1 MTRFEDS
8 AKMALDLG
16 GKVIDSHTGMGSSE
30 ITTLNELFLTAV
42 AKHAKP
48 DCFLF
53 KSEGQYQGVSSQ
65 EALRKV
71 AALGSLLTRMG
82 VGRGDRVAI
91 LSENRVEWALTDYAL
106 LGLGAIPVP
115 IYTTLLEPD
124 IEYILRDSGA
134 KGIVLATEAQLAKVV
149 NVRPHLPD
157 LKFVLAM
164 DCAKLQGT
172 GAECWEGSIAL
183 EMGLM
188 TNAVEL
194 FTEKAQAAKP
204 EDVATFLYT
213 SGTMGKPKG
222 VILTHANIVSNVREC
237 AKIFPLSRNDACISL
252 LPLSHILERTLDFL
266 CFWTGVTIAY
276 AENLDSLPVNLREVK
291 PTLMGVVPRVLEKIH
306 DRVMDVVRTAP
317 AARQKIF
324 YWALGVGKQAFPYRL
339 QGRSLPLL
347 LRLKYSFADRLIF
360 SKVREQLGGRIR
372 ILASGA
378 APLARELAEFF
389 YAMDLPVYEGYG
401 LSETSPVIA
410 INYPGHTKLGTV
422 GPLLPQVE
430 VKFGEEIHDPEG
442 GAGREILVKGPNVS
456 PGYYHMEEE
465 NRAAFA
471 DGWFHTG
478 DLGSMD
484 EEGNLRITG
493 RKKNLFKT
501 SGGKYVS
508 PEKLENLFQSH
519 PYVHQIVV
527 LGDGRKFVGAL
538 VAPVFPRLEDHAR
551 THGVT
556 FQTREELVV
565 HPEVHAFM
573 QQLVDETTRWLP
585 PHERIRQIVLLPRE
599 LTMGDGE
606 VSPTLKVKRRV
617 VEEKYR
623 AVIEEMFSRH
633 APQRQESGDRSQETE
648 GSKQ

>member
-1 MTRFEDS
+1 LVPNP
-8 AKMALDLG
+8 LDFF
-16 GKVIDSHTGMGSSE
+16 GKVVNSHNGMGSSE
-30 ITTLNELFLTAV
+30 ITTLNELFLKAV

-53 KSEGQYQGVSSQ
+53 KSEGRYQGVSSQ

-71 AALGSLLTRMG
+71 AALASVLNRLH
-82 VGRGDRVAI
+82 VERGDRVAI
-91 LSENRVEWALTDYAL
+91 LAENRVEWALTDYAL

-134 KGIVLATEAQLAKVV
+134 KGIVLATEQQLAKAV

-164 DCAKLQGT
+164 DCAHLEGT
-172 GAECWEGSIAL
+172 GAECWEGCVAL
-183 EMGLM
+183 EMGLV
-188 TNAVEL
+188 TNAVES
-194 FTEKAQAAKP
+194 FTATARVAQP
-204 EDVATFLYT
+204 QDIATFLYT

-222 VILTHANIVSNVREC
+222 VILTHANIVSNVLEC
-237 AKIFPLSRNDACISL
+237 AKLFPLTRQDAGMSL

-266 CFWTGVTIAY
+266 CFWCGVSIAY
-276 AENLDSLPVNLREVK
+276 AENLDALPLNLREVR

-324 YWALGVGKQAFPYRL
+324 YWALGVGKQALPNRL
-339 QGRSLPLL
+339 KGQPLPLG
-347 LRLKYSFADRLIF
+347 LRLKYAIADHLIF
-360 SKVREQLGGRIR
+360 SKVREQLGGRVR

-389 YAMDLPVYEGYG
+389 HAMDLPVYEGYG
-401 LSETSPVIA
+401 LTETSPVVA

-422 GPLLPQVE
+422 GPLIGGVE
-430 VKFGEEIHDPEG
+430 VKFGEESHDPEG
-442 GAGREILVKGPNVS
+442 GAGREILVKGPNIS

-465 NRAAFA
+465 NGVAFA
-471 DGWFHTG
+471 EGWFHTG
-478 DLGSMD
+478 DLGAMD
-484 EEGNLRITG
+484 EEGYLRITG

-527 LGDGRKFVGAL
+527 LGAGRKFVGAL
-538 VAPVFPRLEDHAR
+538 VAPVFHRLEAHAR
-551 THGVT
+551 ARGVT
-556 FQTREELVV
+556 FATREELVA
-565 HPEVHAFM
+565 HPEIHAFM

-606 VSPTLKVKRRV
+606 VSATLKVKRRV
-617 VEEKYR
+617 VEEKYCD
-623 AVIEEMFSRH
+623 AIAEMFSRH
-633 APQRQESGDRSQETE
+633 APKVQETGDRS
-648 GSKQ
+648 

>member
-1 MTRFEDS
+1 
-8 AKMALDLG
+8 
-16 GKVIDSHTGMGSSE
+16 MGSSE
-30 ITTLNELFLTAV
+30 IKTLNELFLKGVGT
-42 AKHAKP
+42 HAKP

-53 KSEGQYQGVSSQ
+53 KSEGRYQGVSSQ

-71 AALGSLLTRMG
+71 AALASVLSRLH
-82 VGRGDRVAI
+82 VKRGDRVAI

-106 LGLGAIPVP
+106 LGLGAVPVP
-115 IYTTLLEPD
+115 IFTTLLEPD
-124 IEYILRDSGA
+124 IEYILRNSGA
-134 KGIVLATEAQLAKVV
+134 KGVVLATDQQLAKVL
-149 NVRPHLPD
+149 NVRPYLPE

-172 GAECWEGSIAL
+172 GADCWESSVAL
-183 EMGLM
+183 ELGLAPH
-188 TNAVEL
+188 AVGS
-194 FTEKAQAAKP
+194 FTTKALTAQP
-204 EDVATFLYT
+204 EDIATILYT

-222 VILTHANIVSNVREC
+222 VILTHANIVSNVLEC
-237 AKIFPLSRNDACISL
+237 ARLFPLTRDDACISL

-266 CFWTGVTIAY
+266 CFWRGVSIAY
-276 AENLDSLPVNLREVK
+276 AENMDSLPVNLREVK

-317 AARQKIF
+317 PVRQKIF
-324 YWALGVGKQAFPYRL
+324 YWALEIGKRAFPYRL
-339 QGRSLPLL
+339 KGRPLPLG
-347 LRLKYSFADRLIF
+347 LRLKHAVADRLIF
-360 SKVREQLGGRIR
+360 SKVREQLGGRIT

-378 APLARELAEFF
+378 APLAQELAEFF

-410 INYPGHTKLGTV
+410 INYRGHTKLGTV
-422 GPLLPQVE
+422 GMVIDGVE
-430 VKFGEEIHDPEG
+430 VKFGEENHEPEG

-456 PGYYHMEEE
+456 PAYYHMEEE

-478 DLGSMD
+478 DLGAMD
-484 EEGNLRITG
+484 EEGYLHITG

-527 LGDGRKFVGAL
+527 LGAGRKFVGAL
-538 VAPVFPRLEDHAR
+538 VAPVFMRLEAHAR
-551 THGVT
+551 KYGIV
-556 FQTREELVV
+556 FETREELVA
-565 HPEVHAFM
+565 HPGIHAFM

-599 LTMGDGE
+599 FTMGDGE
-606 VSPTLKVKRRV
+606 VSPTLKVRRRV

-623 AVIEEMFSRH
+623 DVIEEMFSRH
-633 APQRQESGDRSQETE
+633 APQLDPKIR
-648 GSKQ
+648 

>member
-1 MTRFEDS
+1 MAQSNS
-8 AKMALDLG
+8 AKMALDFC
-16 GKVIDSHTGMGSSE
+16 GKVINSHNGMGSSE
-30 ITTLNELFLTAV
+30 ITTLNELFLKAV

-53 KSEGQYQGVSSQ
+53 KSEGRYQGVSSQ

-71 AALGSLLTRMG
+71 AALASVLSRLH
-82 VGRGDRVAI
+82 VERGDRIAL

-115 IYTTLLEPD
+115 VYTTLLEPD

-134 KGIVLATEAQLAKVV
+134 KGIVLATEQQLAKVV

-164 DCAKLQGT
+164 DCANLQGT
-172 GAECWEGSIAL
+172 GAECWEGCVAL
-183 EMGLM
+183 EMGLV
-188 TNAVEL
+188 TNAVES
-194 FTEKAQAAKP
+194 FTATALAAQP
-204 EDVATFLYT
+204 QDIATFLYT

-222 VILTHANIVSNVREC
+222 VILTHANIVSNVLEC
-237 AKIFPLSRNDACISL
+237 AKLFPLSRQDAGMSL

-266 CFWTGVTIAY
+266 CFWCGVSIAY
-276 AENLDSLPVNLREVK
+276 AENLDALPLNLREVR

-306 DRVMDVVRTAP
+306 DRVMEVVRAAP
-317 AARQKIF
+317 HARRKIF

-339 QGRSLPLL
+339 KGQPLSLG
-347 LRLKYSFADRLIF
+347 LRLKYAIADRLIF

-401 LSETSPVIA
+401 LTETSPVVA

-422 GPLLPQVE
+422 GPLIGGVE
-430 VKFGEEIHDPEG
+430 VEFGEENRDPEG
-442 GAGREILVKGPNVS
+442 GAGREILVRGPNVS

-465 NRAAFA
+465 NRTAFVE
-471 DGWFHTG
+471 GWFRTG
-478 DLGSMD
+478 DLGAMD
-484 EEGNLRITG
+484 EEGYLRITG

-519 PYVHQIVV
+519 PYVHQIVI
-527 LGDGRKFVGAL
+527 LGAGRKFVGAL
-538 VAPVFPRLEDHAR
+538 VAPVFHRLEAHAR
-551 THGVT
+551 AHGVT
-556 FQTREELVV
+556 FATREELVAN
-565 HPEVHAFM
+565 PEIHAFM

-585 PHERIRQIVLLPRE
+585 PHEKIRQIVLLPRE
-599 LTMGDGE
+599 LTMGEGE
-606 VSPTLKVKRRV
+606 VSATLKVKRRV

-623 AVIEEMFSRH
+623 DVIEEMFSRH
-633 APQRQESGDRSQETE
+633 APKVQESGARSHESE
-648 GSKQ
+648 

>member
-1 MTRFEDS
+1 
-8 AKMALDLG
+8 
-16 GKVIDSHTGMGSSE
+16 MGSSE
-30 ITTLNELFLTAV
+30 IKTLNELFLTAV
-42 AKHAKP
+42 AEHSKP

-53 KSEGQYQGVSSQ
+53 KTEGRYQGVSSQ

-71 AALGSLLTRMG
+71 AALASLLSRLG
-82 VGRGDRVAI
+82 VKKGDRVAI

-124 IEYILRDSGA
+124 IEYILRDSEA

-149 NVRPHLPD
+149 NVRPNLPD

-164 DCAKLQGT
+164 DCANLLGT

-183 EMGLM
+183 EMGLA
-188 TNAVEL
+188 TNAVER
-194 FTEKAQAAKP
+194 FTAKALAAKP
-204 EDVATFLYT
+204 EDIATFLYT

-222 VILTHANIVSNVREC
+222 VILTHANIVSNVLEC
-237 AKIFPLSRNDACISL
+237 AKLFPLTRNDAGISL
-252 LPLSHILERTLDFL
+252 LPLSHILERTLDYL
-266 CFWTGVTIAY
+266 CFWRGVSIAY
-276 AENLDSLPVNLREVK
+276 AENLDSLPLNLREVR

-306 DRVMDVVRTAP
+306 DRVMEVVRTAP
-317 AARQKIF
+317 PVRQKIF
-324 YWALGVGKQAFPYRL
+324 YWALGVGKQSFPHRL
-339 QGRSLPLL
+339 KGQHLPLG
-347 LRLKYSFADRLIF
+347 LRLKHAIADRLIF
-360 SKVREQLGGRIR
+360 SKVREQLGGRIS

-389 YAMDLPVYEGYG
+389 YAMGLPVYEGYG
-401 LSETSPVIA
+401 LTETSPVIA
-410 INYPGHTKLGTV
+410 INYPDHTKLGTV
-422 GPLLPQVE
+422 GPLLPTSE
-430 VKFGEEIHDPEG
+430 VKFGEEDPDPEG

-465 NRAAFA
+465 NRVAFE

-484 EEGNLRITG
+484 EEGYLRITG

-501 SGGKYVS
+501 SGGKYVC

-519 PYVHQIVV
+519 PYIHQIVV
-527 LGDGRKFVGAL
+527 LGAGRKFVGAL
-538 VAPVFPRLEDHAR
+538 VAPVFQRLEAHAR
-551 THGVT
+551 ARGLTS
-556 FQTREELVV
+556 QTREELVAR
-565 HPEVHAFM
+565 PEIHSFM
-573 QQLVDETTRWLP
+573 QKLVDETTRWLP

-623 AVIEEMFSRH
+623 DVIEEMFSRH
-633 APQRQESGDRSQETE
+633 APQVQESKIRARKPE
-648 GSKQ
+648 

>member
-1 MTRFEDS
+1 M
-8 AKMALDLG
+8 KVLDFL
-16 GKVIDSHTGMGSSE
+16 GKVIDSHNGMGSSE
-30 ITTLNELFLTAV
+30 ITTLNELLLQAV
-42 AKHAKP
+42 AAHSKP

-53 KSEGQYQGVSSQ
+53 KREGRYQGVSSQ

-71 AALGSLLTRMG
+71 AALASLLSRLH
-82 VGRGDRVAI
+82 VERGDRVAI

-106 LGLGAIPVP
+106 MGLGAIPVP

-124 IEYILRDSGA
+124 IEYILRDCGA
-134 KGIVLATEAQLAKVV
+134 KGIVLATEPQLAKAI

-164 DCAKLQGT
+164 DCSNLQGT
-172 GAECWEGSIAL
+172 GADCWEGSIAL
-183 EMGLM
+183 ELGLVP
-188 TNAVEL
+188 NAVES
-194 FTEKAQAAKP
+194 FTAKALTAKP
-204 EDVATFLYT
+204 QDVATFLYT

-222 VILTHANIVSNVREC
+222 VMLTHANIVSNVLEC
-237 AKIFPLSRNDACISL
+237 AKLFPLTREDASISL

-266 CFWTGVTIAY
+266 CFWKGVSIAY
-276 AENLDSLPVNLREVK
+276 AESLDALPLNLREVR

-306 DRVMDVVRTAP
+306 DRVMEVVRAAP
-317 AARQKIF
+317 PARQKIF
-324 YWALGVGKQAFPYRL
+324 YGALGVGKQAFPYRL
-339 QGRSLPLL
+339 RGQRLPLG
-347 LRLKYSFADRLIF
+347 LRLKHRIADALIF
-360 SKVREQLGGRIR
+360 SKVRDQLGSRIT

-378 APLARELAEFF
+378 APLAQELAEFF
-389 YAMDLPVYEGYG
+389 YAMGLPVYEGYG
-401 LSETSPVIA
+401 LTETSPVIA

-422 GPLLPQVE
+422 GRLIGGVD
-430 VKFGEEIHDPEG
+430 VKFGEENHDPEC

-465 NRAAFA
+465 NRVAFA
-471 DGWFHTG
+471 GGWFHTG
-478 DLGSMD
+478 DLGAMD
-484 EEGNLRITG
+484 EEGYLRITG
-493 RKKNLFKT
+493 RRKNLFKT

-538 VAPVFPRLEDHAR
+538 VAPVFQRLEDHAR
-551 THGVT
+551 AHGVA
-556 FQTREELVV
+556 FETREELVT
-565 HPEVHAFM
+565 HPEICAFM

-585 PHERIRQIVLLPRE
+585 PHEKIRQIVLLPRE

-623 AVIEEMFSRH
+623 DVIEEMFSRH
-633 APQRQESGDRSQETE
+633 APQKQESGDRGQATE

>member
-1 MTRFEDS
+1 
-8 AKMALDLG
+8 MALDFG
-16 GKVIDSHTGMGSSE
+16 GKVIDSHTGMGSND
-30 ITTLNELFLTAV
+30 ITTLNELFLKAV
-42 AKHAKP
+42 AKHSKP

-71 AALGSLLTRMG
+71 AALGSLLTRLG
-82 VGRGDRVAI
+82 VERGDRVAI

-134 KGIVLATEAQLAKVV
+134 KGIVLATEPQLAKIM

-194 FTEKAQAAKP
+194 FTAKALAAKA

-222 VILTHANIVSNVREC
+222 VILTHANIVSNVLEC
-237 AKIFPLSRNDACISL
+237 EKIFPLCRHDACISL

-317 AARQKIF
+317 PARQKIF
-324 YWALGVGKQAFPYRL
+324 YWALKVGKQAFPYRL
-339 QGRSLPLL
+339 KGRSLPLL
-347 LRLKYSFADRLIF
+347 LRLKYAIADRLIF
-360 SKVREQLGGRIR
+360 SKVREQLGGRIT

-430 VKFGEEIHDPEG
+430 VKFGEEILDPEG

-465 NRAAFA
+465 NRAAFV

-478 DLGSMD
+478 DLGAMD
-484 EEGNLRITG
+484 EEGCLRITG

-501 SGGKYVS
+501 SGGT
-508 PEKLENLFQSH
+508 
-519 PYVHQIVV
+519 YVHQIVV

-538 VAPVFPRLEDHAR
+538 VAPVFQRLEGHAR
-551 THGVT
+551 AHGVT
-556 FQTREELVV
+556 FQTREELVA

-617 VEEKYR
+617 VEDKYR
-623 AVIEEMFSRH
+623 EVIEEMFSRH
-633 APQRQESGDRSQETE
+633 ALQKQESGDKSQESE
-648 GSKQ
+648 GSRQ

>member
-1 MTRFEDS
+1 MTRWPDS
-8 AKMALDLG
+8 AKMALEFS
-16 GKVIDSHTGMGSSE
+16 GKGVDSHNGMGSSE
-30 ITTLNELFLTAV
+30 IKTLNELFLTAV
-42 AKHAKP
+42 ARHSKP

-53 KSEGQYQGVSSQ
+53 KSEGRYQGLPSQ
-65 EALRKV
+65 EALRQV
-71 AALGSLLTRMG
+71 AALASLLSRRH
-82 VGRGDRVAI
+82 VERGDRVAI

-106 LGLGAIPVP
+106 LGLGAISVP

-134 KGIVLATEAQLAKVV
+134 KGIVVATEPQLAKVV
-149 NVRPHLPD
+149 NVWPHLPD

-183 EMGLM
+183 ERGLA
-188 TNAVEL
+188 THAVES
-194 FTEKAQAAKP
+194 FTAMALAAQP
-204 EDVATFLYT
+204 EDIATILYT
-213 SGTMGKPKG
+213 SGTMGEPKG
-222 VILTHANIVSNVREC
+222 VILTHANIVSNMLEC
-237 AKIFPLSRNDACISL
+237 AKLFPLTRNDAGISL
-252 LPLSHILERTLDFL
+252 LPLSHILERMLDFL
-266 CFWTGVTIAY
+266 CFWTGVSIAY
-276 AENLDSLPVNLREVK
+276 AESLDALPLNLREVR

-306 DRVMDVVRTAP
+306 DRVMEVVRAAP
-317 AARQKIF
+317 PARQKIF

-339 QGRSLPLL
+339 KAQRLPLA
-347 LRLKYSFADRLIF
+347 LRLKHAIADRLIF

-389 YAMDLPVYEGYG
+389 FAMDLPVYEGYG
-401 LSETSPVIA
+401 LTETSPVIA

-422 GPLLPQVE
+422 GPLIGGVE
-430 VKFGEEIHDPEG
+430 VKFGEENHDPGG

-456 PGYYHMEEE
+456 PGYYHLEEE
-465 NRAAFA
+465 NRMVFEG
-471 DGWFHTG
+471 GWFRTG
-478 DLGSMD
+478 DLGAMD
-484 EEGNLRITG
+484 EEGYLRITG

-519 PYVHQIVV
+519 PYIHQIVV
-527 LGDGRKFVGAL
+527 LGAGRKFVGAL
-538 VAPVFPRLEDHAR
+538 VAPVFQRLEAHAR

-556 FQTREELVV
+556 FQTREELVA
-565 HPEVHAFM
+565 HPEIHAFM

-617 VEEKYR
+617 VEEKYCD
-623 AVIEEMFSRH
+623 VIEEMFSRH
-633 APQRQESGDRSQETE
+633 APQ
-648 GSKQ
+648 K